1 MADADPFPDSGEF
14 LKNRT
19 MRLIMKSRQITRLGM
34 IILAMVLASGCASLH
49 EWAPKDIAIESG
61 NQHPAHEGAICN
73 DGLYN
78 EAQPAE
84 GSLWVEHS
92 ARLFTDMRARHKGD
106 IVTVRISE
114 SPSGKLNATTSTS
127 RNSSI
132 EAGIGDLLGYLKAL
146 ESKNKV
152 SGGTTSRFDR
162 NSMFK
167 ANFNPKFEG
176 TGESTRDGEV
186 MAYVAAR
193 VLHVFPNRNLYI
205 KGAREIKINNETQY
219 ITISGTIR
227 PEDISPN
234 NEIASTYI
242 ADARIEYSGKGVI
255 MEKQRPG
262 WLGRILD
269 YIWPF

>member
-1 MADADPFPDSGEF
+1 
-14 LKNRT
+14 
-19 MRLIMKSRQITRLGM
+19 MKSRQITRLGM

>member
-1 MADADPFPDSGEF
+1 MQS
-14 LKNRT
+14 KQIK
-19 MRLIMKSRQITRLGM
+19 RLVVIVFTI
-34 IILAMVLASGCASLH
+34 VFASGCASLREWVPRDASIETAVPHPTH
-49 EWAPKDIAIESG
+49 EVCD
-61 NQHPAHEGAICN
+61 
-73 DGLYN
+73 DTLYN
-78 EAQPAE
+78 ETQPEE

-114 SPSGKLNATTSTS
+114 SPSGKLNATTNTS

-146 ESKNKV
+146 ESKN
-152 SGGTTSRFDR
+152 SRFDR
-162 NSMFK
+162 TSMFK

-176 TGESTRDGEV
+176 AGESTRDGEV
-186 MAYVAAR
+186 TAYVAAR
-193 VLHVFPNRNLYI
+193 VVHVFPNENLYI
-205 KGAREIKINNETQY
+205 KGTREIKVNNETQY

-242 ADARIEYSGKGVI
+242 ADAHIEYSGKGVI